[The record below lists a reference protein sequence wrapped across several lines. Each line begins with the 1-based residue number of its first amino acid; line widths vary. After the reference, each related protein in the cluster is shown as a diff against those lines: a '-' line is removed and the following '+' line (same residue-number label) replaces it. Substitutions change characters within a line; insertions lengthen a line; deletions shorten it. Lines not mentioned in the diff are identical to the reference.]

1 MYEDEFGEV
10 EDYETLKDKI
20 DDWRVKMG
28 LRGKGNR
35 ENRMTES
42 VMMNRSGYDHG
53 AHNNQ

>member
-10 EDYETLKDKI
+10 EDYETLKDRI

-42 VMMNRSGYDHG
+42 VMNRSGYDHV